1 MSESKKYYWLKL
13 KSDFFDDDTIKF
25 IEEQE
30 NGIKYSNFYLKLC
43 LKSLKTDGKLIRL
56 VGETLIPYDINSL
69 SKLTGVEFDTVRSA
83 MQLFESIGLIKVL
96 ESGEIYLSQIDELI
110 GSETDKAQMMR
121 RLRAERKLDSNNVTP
136 MLPEIEIDK
145 EIEKEIDKE
154 IDNNIYKKP
163 QTEKPEVENP
173 SVENQGQLNTNKQN
187 TKKEK
192 GKKEKSKTDI
202 DLVIDETNYN
212 DELKNMIYEFIKMRK
227 TIKKPMTTIAVKRL
241 INKLDKFTNND
252 KEKIQI
258 LDKSIFNS
266 WQDIYPLK
274 PEEKQDIEYEHELT
288 YTADDFTPEQ
298 YDRLVR
304 RQMSKEEM
312 IQILKEKKNV

>member
-69 SKLTGVEFDTVRSA
+69 SKLTGVDFDTVRSA

-121 RLRAERKLDSNNVTP
+121 RLRAEKKLDSNSVTQ
-136 MLPEIEIDK
+136 MLP
-145 EIEKEIDKE
+145 EKEIDIEKEKE
-154 IDNNIYKKP
+154 IKKKIDVAEITKCYEENIGLITPATAEKLFDYLKDMSKDLIIKAIKIASINNKRSCKYIQGILNDWSKKGIK
-163 QTEKPEVENP
+163 TLLDVEN
-173 SVENQGQLNTNKQN
+173 EQNDFKNRNKV
-187 TKKEK
+187 KE
-192 GKKEKSKTDI
+192 
-202 DLVIDETNYN
+202 ET
-212 DELKNMIYEFIKMRK
+212 
-227 TIKKPMTTIAVKRL
+227 
-241 INKLDKFTNND
+241 
-252 KEKIQI
+252 
-258 LDKSIFNS
+258 
-266 WQDIYPLK
+266 
-274 PEEKQDIEYEHELT
+274 PEEANARKLK
-288 YTADDFTPEQ
+288 A
-298 YDRLVR
+298 L
-304 RQMSKEEM
+304 EEIM
-312 IQILKEKKNV
+312 KNDNK

>member
-1 MSESKKYYWLKL
+1 MSENKKYYWLKL

-121 RLRAERKLDSNNVTP
+121 RLRAERKLDSNNVTQ
-136 MLPEIEIDK
+136 MLPEKEID
-145 EIEKEIDKE
+145 IEKEIKKE
-154 IDNNIYKKP
+154 TDVAEIKNCYEENIGLITPASAEILLDYLKDMSKDLITKAIKIASINNKRSCKYVQGILNDWSKKGF
-163 QTEKPEVENP
+163 KSLLDVEN
-173 SVENQGQLNTNKQN
+173 EQQN
-187 TKKEK
+187 FKTK
-192 GKKEKSKTDI
+192 GKKRESNFEQREYG
-202 DLVIDETNYN
+202 DLSYLYANGGN
-212 DELKNMIYEFIKMRK
+212 
-227 TIKKPMTTIAVKRL
+227 
-241 INKLDKFTNND
+241 
-252 KEKIQI
+252 
-258 LDKSIFNS
+258 
-266 WQDIYPLK
+266 
-274 PEEKQDIEYEHELT
+274 
-288 YTADDFTPEQ
+288 
-298 YDRLVR
+298 
-304 RQMSKEEM
+304 
-312 IQILKEKKNV
+312 

>member
-121 RLRAERKLDSNNVTP
+121 RLRAERKLDGNNVTQ
-136 MLPEIEIDK
+136 MLPEKEIDIEKEKEK
-145 EIEKEIDKE
+145 EIEKDIDVAEITKCYEDNIGLLTPATAELLFDYLKDMDKDL
-154 IDNNIYKKP
+154 IIQAIKIASINNKRTGRYIQGILNDWSKKGFKTLLDIE
-163 QTEKPEVENP
+163 QE
-173 SVENQGQLNTNKQN
+173 QN
-187 TKKEK
+187 TFKNKK
-192 GKKEKSKTDI
+192 
-202 DLVIDETNYN
+202 
-212 DELKNMIYEFIKMRK
+212 
-227 TIKKPMTTIAVKRL
+227 
-241 INKLDKFTNND
+241 
-252 KEKIQI
+252 
-258 LDKSIFNS
+258 
-266 WQDIYPLK
+266 
-274 PEEKQDIEYEHELT
+274 EEKQEEYEHELT

-298 YDRLVR
+298 YDRLMR
-304 RQMSKEEM
+304 REMSKEEM